1 MVPSVSAGGTGCATY
16 LKKTPTKPGRVSLSA
31 VRDYRDES
39 GRTRQRTVRTFGF
52 VDALEAEFEDPVAHF
67 RRDEDVEAKVV
78 AMWSRKY
85 AERARHEREKVL
97 ERARQ
102 LVERP
107 GACTRAA
114 HYGAAQYVRDVTF
127 DAKTGEALEEA
138 GVRPQID
145 QAAIDEAAR
154 LDGYHLIV
162 TSETDWEDFRILDAY
177 REPWRIEESFK
188 VTKTGGLESRP
199 VWA

>member
-1 MVPSVSAGGTGCATY
+1 MGLLQDSEGIPIACDLFRGNTNDCETLLPV
-16 LKKTPTKPGRVSLSA
+16 LKGRRGRGKGRV
-31 VRDYRDES
+31 V
-39 GRTRQRTVRTFGF
+39 
-52 VDALEAEFEDPVAHF
+52 
-67 RRDEDVEAKVV
+67 VV
-78 AMWSRKY
+78 ADKGMNRSDNI
-85 AERARHEREKVL
+85 A
-97 ERARQ
+97 
-102 LVERP
+102 
-107 GACTRAA
+107 GAVAGAA

>member
-1 MVPSVSAGGTGCATY
+1 MGLLQDSEGIPIACDLFRGNTNDCETLLPVLKGRRGRGKGRVVVVADKGMNRSDNIAGAVAGG
-16 LKKTPTKPGRVSLSA
+16 
-31 VRDYRDES
+31 
-39 GRTRQRTVRTFGF
+39 
-52 VDALEAEFEDPVAHF
+52 
-67 RRDEDVEAKVV
+67 
-78 AMWSRKY
+78 
-85 AERARHEREKVL
+85 
-97 ERARQ
+97 
-102 LVERP
+102 
-107 GACTRAA
+107 A

-162 TSETDWEDFRILDAY
+162 TSETDWEDFRILDAF